1 MRRLYRIATGLALA
15 TSLQATPA
23 DTDEFLKYHRHVR
36 IDERL
41 QDGAGNGAGVHVG
54 VIDTD
59 IDVDHPELGDRVV
72 KVIKDPAYPYLTPG
86 NHGTQVA
93 GIIAAA
99 RDGRGMV
106 GIAPEASIVSTWF
119 LDQDGGVPFRGPG
132 GSLVSWFERMEQ
144 SEVHVI
150 NASLAP
156 GDGGSLLN
164 GSQQD
169 LRALANLR
177 SSAVVA
183 STAIP
188 IQPGN
193 TCAGCS
199 RAFTNAM
206 SGARAIAKAAGA

>member
-1 MRRLYRIATGLALA
+1 MSRIAAGIALA
-15 TSLQATPA
+15 VTSLQATPA
-23 DTDEFLKYHRHVR
+23 DTDEFLKYHRRVR
-36 IDERL
+36 IDEGL
-41 QDGAGNGAGVHVG
+41 QEAAGNGAGVRVG

-59 IDVDHPELGDRVV
+59 IDVDHREFGDRVV
-72 KVIKDPAYPYLTPG
+72 DVVKDPGYPYLTPG
-86 NHGTQVA
+86 NHGTQVT

-106 GIAPEASIVSTWF
+106 GIAPEASIVSTWL
-119 LDQDGGVPFRGPG
+119 LDQDGDVSFTGPG
-132 GSLVSWFERMEQ
+132 GSLVSWFDRMEQ
-144 SEVHVI
+144 SDVHVV

-183 STAIP
+183 I
-188 IQPGN
+188 
-193 TCAGCS
+193 
-199 RAFTNAM
+199 
-206 SGARAIAKAAGA
+206 AAGNEGKDLEDVRCSKSRKELCRNPDRYFGHVLVVG